1 MMSIGMHCRLLGKP
15 GRIGALHRFL
25 DHVQAHD
32 QVWIARRIDIA
43 RHWRAVH
50 PYAAPRRRRW
60 RESCVT
66 PHPSAALPRN
76 DHDTFASAA
85 ATSSAPAPPAPPRL
99 AWPAWAAYPDKTIRI
114 VVTFAAGGA
123 SDIVARVIGEQLAKK
138 LGQAVIVDNK
148 PGAGGSVGGTNVV
161 QSPADGYTL
170 MLSNST
176 PISIG
181 PFVLEKQPYDPVADF
196 THIASIGSAP
206 CVVMA
211 NPAAGINTIV
221 DLENAAKKAGGL
233 QFGSGG
239 PASIGHIYGE
249 MMSRALGVKMTH
261 VPYRGGAPMTTD
273 LISGVIPVGIDVI
286 TAFVPFFKS
295 GQIKPLAVTSA
306 QRSPLAPD
314 VPTVVETGHGRL
326 VLDNFFGLTGPAKMP
341 ADIVARLNAAT
352 NEVLAQPDIKKRLL
366 ELGVTTTPGTPA
378 EFTAFV
384 RNQVAALQPVVKT
397 VRVTL

>member
-1 MMSIGMHCRLLGKP
+1 MTTTL
-15 GRIGALHRFL
+15 
-25 DHVQAHD
+25 
-32 QVWIARRIDIA
+32 
-43 RHWRAVH
+43 
-50 PYAAPRRRRW
+50 
-60 RESCVT
+60 
-66 PHPSAALPRN
+66 
-76 DHDTFASAA
+76 ASAA
-85 ATSSAPAPPAPPRL
+85 ATASAPPPPAPPRL
-99 AWPAWAAYPDKTIRI
+99 AWPAFAAYPDKPIRI

-148 PGAGGSVGGTNVV
+148 PGAGGSVGGTERRPVAGRRLH
-161 QSPADGYTL
+161 ADA
-170 MLSNST
+170 
-176 PISIG
+176 
-181 PFVLEKQPYDPVADF
+181 LELDADLDRSVRAREAALRPVADF

-221 DLENAAKKAGGL
+221 DLENAAKKAGGM

-249 MMSRALGVKMTH
+249 MMSKALGVKMTH

-286 TAFVPFFKS
+286 TAFVPFFKT

-314 VPTVVETGHGRL
+314 VPTVVESGHGRL

-341 ADIVARLNAAT
+341 ADMVARLNAAT
-352 NEVLAQPDIKKRLL
+352 NEVLAHARHQEAPARARRDGDAGHAGRVHDVRAQPGDGPAAGREDRAGHAL
-366 ELGVTTTPGTPA
+366 TRHHGTRRHGPRCSRWSA
-378 EFTAFV
+378 
-384 RNQVAALQPVVKT
+384 
-397 VRVTL
+397 